1 MKKLGKFLVAG
12 ALAAVACVGLV
23 ACGGSNSADYKGE
36 YKYEN
41 TYSAGSYYG
50 VKVTVTISDVKGN
63 IKGKDSTGKDK
74 TYSLVTDGKIT
85 KVTVEA
91 DTDTMHNITPSWKP
105 KEGSTDLGYEA
116 AAAGLNDYLKKF
128 EGKKVSEIME
138 IDVETNE
145 KGEPE
150 KGQTGDLFW
159 TGATQTAG
167 RTILAVQNAIEE
179 WQLSTAKS
187 QMRKILK
194 DGGATDE
201 EADATLAAMGDEAIE
216 STYWQMVELSQSQG

>member
-128 EGKKVSEIME
+128 EGRKLMLKQTKKENLKKVRR
-138 IDVETNE
+138 
-145 KGEPE
+145 
-150 KGQTGDLFW
+150 
-159 TGATQTAG
+159 ATCSG
-167 RTILAVQNAIEE
+167 RALRKRLAEQSLQFKM
-179 WQLSTAKS
+179 QLKNGNYPL
-187 QMRKILK
+187 RK
-194 DGGATDE
+194 AR
-201 EADATLAAMGDEAIE
+201 
-216 STYWQMVELSQSQG
+216 